1 MHYLITYTKLISEKM
16 DVVETINTYGI
27 VQLFYKVVTNNH
39 WTSQSSS
46 PLFGQYVQNQES

>member
-1 MHYLITYTKLISEKM
+1 M

-46 PLFGQYVQNQES
+46 PLFGQYAPESRKLNYLHILGYRDNN